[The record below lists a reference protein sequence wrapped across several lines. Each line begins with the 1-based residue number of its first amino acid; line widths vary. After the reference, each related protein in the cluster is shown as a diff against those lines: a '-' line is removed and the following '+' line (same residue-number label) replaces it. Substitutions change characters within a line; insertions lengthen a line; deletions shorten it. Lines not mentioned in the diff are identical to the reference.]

1 VKYGKKYKGVMIII
15 PCSVI
20 FLTRPPGYTLYK
32 YLYATFPTRTG
43 GSNMATNNR
52 YLSDKAKARSEKAI
66 TAAEKHATKS
76 RDAQDAV
83 VTAVV
88 GATYVTGVYTKA
100 FVTTYTASRKT
111 L

>member
-1 VKYGKKYKGVMIII
+1 MIII
-15 PCSVI
+15 LYSVI
-20 FLTRPPGYTLYK
+20 FLTRPVRYTSYK
-32 YLYATFPTRTG
+32 YPDATLPTRTG

-52 YLSDKAKARSEKAI
+52 YLSAKAKTRGKKAI
-66 TAAEKHATKS
+66 TSAEKHATKS

-88 GATYVTGVYTKA
+88 GATYVTGVYTKT
-100 FVTTYTASRKT
+100 FVTTYVASRKT